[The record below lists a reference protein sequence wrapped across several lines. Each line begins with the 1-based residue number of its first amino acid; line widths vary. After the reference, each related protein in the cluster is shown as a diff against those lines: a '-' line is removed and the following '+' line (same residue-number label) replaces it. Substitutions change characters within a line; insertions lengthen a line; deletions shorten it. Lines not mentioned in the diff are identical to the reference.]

1 MRIHEQ
7 LVDTIADEI
16 IETLSAAN
24 IPLSDI
30 AVALLEV
37 EAAAPAIQA
46 MKDAFQNQGYSA
58 EGDQMDGLI
67 RSLVHKPMPANVAAQ
82 ILATKRD
89 SGDTQ
94 NNQIPTLD
102 WFIHPEK

>member
-30 AVALLEV
+30 AVAILE
-37 EAAAPAIQA
+37 EQASTPAHEA
-46 MKDAFQNQGYSA
+46 MKSAFRNEGYDPEEEQISSLIAMLVSQRIQSNLVRQTLIDKTMQYEDDA
-58 EGDQMDGLI
+58 
-67 RSLVHKPMPANVAAQ
+67 
-82 ILATKRD
+82 
-89 SGDTQ
+89 
-94 NNQIPTLD
+94 IPDIT
-102 WFIHPEK
+102 WFIRE

>member
-1 MRIHEQ
+1 MRIREQ

-30 AVALLEV
+30 AIAILE
-37 EAAAPAIQA
+37 EQASTPAHEA
-46 MKDAFQNQGYSA
+46 MKSAFRNEGYDPES
-58 EGDQMDGLI
+58 EQISSLI
-67 RSLVHKPMPANVAAQ
+67 AMLVSQRMQPNV
-82 ILATKRD
+82 IGHMLATKRHEGGGTPD
-89 SGDTQ
+89 IT
-94 NNQIPTLD
+94 